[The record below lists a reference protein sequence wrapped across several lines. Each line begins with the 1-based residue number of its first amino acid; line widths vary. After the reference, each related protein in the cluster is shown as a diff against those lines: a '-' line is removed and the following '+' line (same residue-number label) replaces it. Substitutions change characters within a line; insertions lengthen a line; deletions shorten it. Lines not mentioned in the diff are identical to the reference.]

1 MTDKSDDRV
10 GHLNTFF
17 PEGAGIHIPGGGGG
31 MLKFRVDRRIIDHC
45 TKTLLQVSG
54 KLLAKLLISG
64 AGTSTLDLWNK
75 TCIFNRPAGKDQN
88 TSFQMQV
95 IFEFR
100 LQKKH
105 EVFPNFPVTMRVHSI
120 KMD

>member
-17 PEGAGIHIPGGGGG
+17 ARGCGNSHSRGG

-105 EVFPNFPVTMRVHSI
+105 EVFPNFPVTMPVHSI